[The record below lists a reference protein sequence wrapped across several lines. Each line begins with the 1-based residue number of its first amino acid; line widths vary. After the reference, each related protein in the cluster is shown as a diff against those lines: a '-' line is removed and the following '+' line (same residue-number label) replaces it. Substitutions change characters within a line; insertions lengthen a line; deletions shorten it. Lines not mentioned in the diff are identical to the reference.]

1 MRASTKT
8 VTRTSLSA
16 VGTYGAMGPWINPS
30 VAVDIPLRADL
41 LALALVGFL
50 TLGPGKIGAE
60 KGLEGI
66 RALGLPMVVGGLLG
80 AAFLAP
86 LAAFPWL
93 VIPALAMAWGARGN
107 DRAARSRGRVLAI
120 GLLALCANSTILA
133 VASSRGT
140 RISPEAFGIEDYP
153 VNRIL
158 ADIPLHDVLAIDLE
172 GPSAPTL
179 DDLAGA
185 FRRFTPLHSTPAAL
199 FLGTLRE
206 AACSVFGWEDPRWAD
221 PTASFLHRVAE
232 VDRKRSAIES
242 GKIFGIWRVLY
253 AFPEEGAVE
262 TLNGTAHVAV
272 AATIGDGPHGSRPL
286 YMRLIDPA
294 RRYFLYPSL
303 LRQFAHTWKRESQVT
318 SSEHRIG
325 DNP

>member
-1 MRASTKT
+1 
-8 VTRTSLSA
+8 
-16 VGTYGAMGPWINPS
+16 MGPWINPS

-66 RALGLPMVVGGLLG
+66 RALGLPMVVGG
-80 AAFLAP
+80 
-86 LAAFPWL
+86 
-93 VIPALAMAWGARGN
+93 ALAMAWGARGN

-272 AATIGDGPHGSRPL
+272 AATIGDGPHGSRLHLSFRVREVNWTTPL